1 MGFKARNIYTF
12 DLRLFV
18 VLVILLMTG
27 SCNNDKSNSSDNI
40 QGMDMKEGDKPKH
53 DTMKN
58 MEGMDMGEHDMESM
72 NKTDN
77 TSSSI
82 LDSLKIG
89 SLVLPTNYRVISSQ
103 KSIRPTQ
110 NKEMNKIKGQGY
122 ISVDE
127 RRNYKITV
135 RFSGRIEKLYIKYNF
150 EHIKKGEKIMD
161 IYSPE
166 LNTYQEELLFLLKG
180 KSDSVLI
187 GGAEEKLRLLGVSQ
201 AQINNIK
208 KTGKTFLN
216 TTVYSPKDG
225 YVFFRSSTTGSM
237 SDNSNNKMGG
247 MRNVNSASKKNIL
260 IGNQQI
266 REGSYVNKG
275 DIIFW
280 LNDLDEVWAMVVVD
294 NNHEQILKA
303 GENVSL
309 ISELYK
315 NDTLHASVNFIEPV
329 YQQSQKFIMSRI
341 YLKNINKKYKVN
353 SLVEAII
360 STNKSSSIMVP
371 YSSVLFLGKRK
382 IVWVLKERTA
392 DNNKIYEARDVVI
405 GLMNN
410 GMVEIKKGL
419 NINEEIALDAGY
431 LLDRESLIKPE

>member
-1 MGFKARNIYTF
+1 
-12 DLRLFV
+12 
-18 VLVILLMTG
+18 
-27 SCNNDKSNSSDNI
+27 
-40 QGMDMKEGDKPKH
+40 
-53 DTMKN
+53 
-58 MEGMDMGEHDMESM
+58 
-72 NKTDN
+72 
-77 TSSSI
+77 
-82 LDSLKIG
+82 
-89 SLVLPTNYRVISSQ
+89 
-103 KSIRPTQ
+103 
-110 NKEMNKIKGQGY
+110 
-122 ISVDE
+122 
-127 RRNYKITV
+127 
-135 RFSGRIEKLYIKYNF
+135 
-150 EHIKKGEKIMD
+150 
-161 IYSPE
+161 
-166 LNTYQEELLFLLKG
+166 
-180 KSDSVLI
+180 
-187 GGAEEKLRLLGVSQ
+187 
-201 AQINNIK
+201 
-208 KTGKTFLN
+208 
-216 TTVYSPKDG
+216 
-225 YVFFRSSTTGSM
+225 M

-247 MRNVNSASKKNIL
+247 MGNVNSASKKNIL

-280 LNDLDEVWAMVVVD
+280 LNDLDEVWAMVAVD